1 VLETIITQ
9 KSRTMTELKEVHG
22 IGQTTAERLYAE
34 AGIRSVLELERK
46 VESEDATVRSI
57 LTAAAWVGVK
67 NHHDISQRIP
77 SYVVQIIG
85 NAVIKV
91 AKDLFP
97 AVEGHI
103 CGSYR
108 RGAPDSG
115 DIDVLIAYD
124 DAGPAVHLAGL
135 VEELKKRGIIVCD
148 LTHMNANAV
157 PTKDDGTAKD
167 DADKKWMGLAVDP
180 DPDGPTTKRRLD
192 LLICPRSELPF
203 QLIYLTG
210 SEFLQRHLQS
220 VAKRRGW
227 KMSLHGFVNKKMD
240 RAGSKLVRVV
250 GGTMLEPCKTERE
263 VFERLGVEYLEPHE
277 RNKGNRKFT
286 AWATASL
293 GPDAEAE
300 EAPGSESEG

>member
-1 VLETIITQ
+1 MTT
-9 KSRTMTELKEVHG
+9 KTELKRVHG
-22 IGQTTAERLYAE
+22 IDTHTAQRLIAE
-34 AGIRSVLELERK
+34 AGIASMLDLERK
-46 VESEDATVRSI
+46 VKSEDATVRSI
-57 LTAAAWVGVK
+57 LTAAAWVGVE
-67 NHHDISQRIP
+67 NHRDISQRIP
-77 SYVVQIIG
+77 RYVVQIIG

-124 DAGPAVHLAGL
+124 DAGPAFNLLAL
-135 VEELKKRGIIVCD
+135 VQALKTRGIVCCD

-157 PTKDDGTAKD
+157 RTKVGTAKD
-167 DADKKWMGLAVDP
+167 DAAKKWMGLAVEP
-180 DPDGPTTKRRLD
+180 HGPTTKRRLD

-210 SEFLQRHLQS
+210 SEFLQRHLQTL
-220 VAKRRGW
+220 AKDRGW
-227 KMSLHGFVNKKMD
+227 KMSLHGFRIKKLD
-240 RAGSKLVRVV
+240 RGSKLVRVV

-263 VFERLGVEYLEPHE
+263 VFERLQVEYLEPHE
-277 RNKGNRKFT
+277 RNMGNRKFT
-286 AWATASL
+286 GWATASL
-293 GPDAEAE
+293 GADTE
-300 EAPGSESEG
+300 EASGSDSEG